1 MRCLSCLEEMS
12 VVKAEVAESP
22 GFEHH
27 TFECPAC
34 GDVEKRLVF
43 NRDGSEE
50 LAASIVPS
58 VPEATT
64 DDQDR
69 ERLKGM
75 FQKMRVAISRK

>member
-12 VVKAEVAESP
+12 VVKAEVAGTP
-22 GFEHH
+22 GMERH

-34 GDVEKRLVF
+34 GDVEQRLVF

-50 LAASIVPS
+50 LAASMVPI

-64 DDQDR
+64 DDHDR

-75 FQKMRVAISRK
+75 FQKLRVAISRK

>member
-1 MRCLSCLEEMS
+1 MRCLSCVEEMR
-12 VVKAEVAESP
+12 VAKAEVAESH

-50 LAASIVPS
+50 LADSIVPPVS
-58 VPEATT
+58 EVAT
-64 DDQDR
+64 DDHDR

-75 FQKMRVAISRK
+75 FQKLRVAISRK